1 MRHVITGRL
10 PRAVGGMRGAHD
22 CARGRG
28 GTGLAIS
35 PVWSGGGLGTS
46 LLFVLVFSPVLRQ
59 THIPVAWLQVTFG
72 GLLLLF
78 GMSWLRKAMISEPLK
93 AQPREILIIR
103 HAEKPDSA
111 DDPNLTPRGYARAVA
126 LVQFFSASFDTP
138 DYLFAT
144 QASKHSNRPVET
156 ITPLAGALHMPVDS
170 KVADA
175 DYLLFAQDILTN
187 PQYTGK
193 MLIICW
199 HHGTIKLLRHTL
211 KFRLQPCQLVTFRIK

>member
-1 MRHVITGRL
+1 MACTAI
-10 PRAVGGMRGAHD
+10 AV
-22 CARGRG
+22 
-28 GTGLAIS
+28 
-35 PVWSGGGLGTS
+35 
-46 LLFVLVFSPVLRQ
+46 
-59 THIPVAWLQVTFG
+59 WL
-72 GLLLLF
+72 
-78 GMSWLRKAMISEPLK
+78 MISEPLK

-199 HHGTIKLLRHTL
+199 HHGTIPALAKALGISDPPQSWPGTVFDRVWRIQYADSGPTLANLSQHLLFGDS
-211 KFRLQPCQLVTFRIK
+211 KE